1 MGNTL
6 SPESAKANYLGMKE
20 TAKLWKTD
28 YYRNQYWLTEGMG
41 LGIINPAD
49 DLHTLIMRRRGL
61 TPEHLEL
68 HTVEDLNKKVGKWFD
83 SHLENII
90 SDL

>member
-1 MGNTL
+1 MSTPSMGNTL
-6 SPESAKANYLGMKE
+6 CPASAKANYLGMKE

-41 LGIINPAD
+41 LGKINPAD
-49 DLHTLIMRRRGL
+49 DLYYLIMERRGL

-68 HTVEDLNKKVGKWFD
+68 HTVEDLNKKVGK
-83 SHLENII
+83 
-90 SDL
+90 